1 MFSFNSYALIE
12 ITYLTLTREFY
23 TKESRDLV
31 AGGMD
36 AKDFLRHTRERVKE
50 EGERAQDV
58 LLSAAIDPVKN
69 TTLISLVTDR
79 LQWLAKDGEFALPK
93 VLKLAF

>member
-1 MFSFNSYALIE
+1 MFSFHSYALIE

-23 TKESRDLV
+23 TKESKDLV

-36 AKDFLRHTRERVKE
+36 AKDFLRHTRERIKE
-50 EGERAQDV
+50 EDERAQDV

-79 LQWLAKDGEFALPK
+79 LQWLAKDGESVFSDVSK
-93 VLKLAF
+93 VAF